1 MPGAT
6 SLVRDASSVETGG
19 LANPV
24 QSTVELLGSVLMS
37 ALAIFVPVL
46 AALVAAIVVFVLM
59 GRRRRF
65 TTAAWG
71 Y

>member
-1 MPGAT
+1 MLGAT
-6 SLVRDASSVETGG
+6 SLTRGASSVETGG

-24 QSTVELLGSVLMS
+24 LSAVELLGSVLMS

-59 GRRRRF
+59 ERRRRF